1 MFIQP
6 PPPSSSEDLNAQN
19 KYNLEVLKELDPANA
34 MSVFN
39 EAYMQALSLYLANIL
54 LAVVGCVLFVYLM
67 QQLFVGTASAAAD
80 SALRI

>member
-6 PPPSSSEDLNAQN
+6 PPSSNDVNSQN
-19 KYNLEVLKELDPANA
+19 KYNLELLNELDPANA
-34 MSVFN
+34 RSVFN

-67 QQLFVGTASAAAD
+67 QQLLFVSTASTVVGEGQVF
-80 SALRI
+80 